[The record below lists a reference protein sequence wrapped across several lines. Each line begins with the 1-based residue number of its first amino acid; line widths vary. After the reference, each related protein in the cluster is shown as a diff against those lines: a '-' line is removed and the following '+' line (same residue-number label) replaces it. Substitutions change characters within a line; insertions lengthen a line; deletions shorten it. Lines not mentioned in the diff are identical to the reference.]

1 MKNIN
6 SYKLNIQ
13 LFAEPAGSTAT
24 NQGEG
29 QTPANST
36 AIDNGR
42 IEQIVNS
49 RADGIIK
56 SVMKQHGLT
65 GDELDAALKEYEAK
79 EIDYKINSS
88 LHKLAND
95 EGVSLDKIP
104 YLEKLISKEGLVD
117 EEGNVKQD
125 ALKEQ
130 MNAVLKAFP
139 DFKGSSNNQ
148 GEAGY
153 QPIGGGGGTA
163 NNNYIGFEI
172 CEDDLT
178 DKKYFNAVYKEAVE
192 LFAYLCKLYNW
203 NPKGKNVIISNKE
216 GYKLGIASN
225 HGDIDYW
232 LRNTIRV

>member
-6 SYKLNIQ
+6 PYKLNLQ
-13 LFAEPAGSTAT
+13 LFAEDSAGTSAT
-24 NQGEG
+24 NPGEG
-29 QTPANST
+29 QTSVNST

-49 RADGIIK
+49 RADSIIK
-56 SVMKQHGLT
+56 SVMKQHGLS
-65 GDELDAALKEYEAK
+65 GDELDAALKAYKEQKTQQSESEKKRISDMEIRLKEYEAK

-117 EEGNVKQD
+117 EKGNVKED
-125 ALKEQ
+125 AVKEQ

-153 QPIGGGGGTA
+153 QQIGGAGGNGS
-163 NNNYIGFEI
+163 
-172 CEDDLT
+172 
-178 DKKYFNAVYKEAVE
+178 
-192 LFAYLCKLYNW
+192 
-203 NPKGKNVIISNKE
+203 SNTVDAQ
-216 GYKLGIASN
+216 LDAIFGIAKK
-225 HGDIDYW
+225 
-232 LRNTIRV
+232 